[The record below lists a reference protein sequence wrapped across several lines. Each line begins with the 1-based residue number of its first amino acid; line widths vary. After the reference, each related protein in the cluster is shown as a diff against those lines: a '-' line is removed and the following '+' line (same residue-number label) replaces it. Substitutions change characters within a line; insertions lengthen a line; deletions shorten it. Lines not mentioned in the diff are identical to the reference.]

1 MEDAESCRV
10 SSPDP
15 YQNQAF
21 FLYTH
26 LYTQALGDLH
36 HPPARRP
43 ANILRL
49 FLLIKLSKPES
60 LFFLKVCFL
69 KSGTI
74 L

>member
-36 HPPARRP
+36 HLLAKRP
-43 ANILRL
+43 ANILPL
-49 FLLIKLSKPES
+49 FLLIKVNQPKNLFS
-60 LFFLKVCFL
+60 LKMIFL
-69 KSGTI
+69 KSSPI
-74 L
+74 V